1 MRRQIAS
8 AIDIVIHLSR
18 LSDGKRKV
26 MNISEVVGMEGEVI
40 TMQDLF
46 LFERKG
52 VGEDGSVTG
61 AFRARGIRPRAAE
74 RLQAVGINLEE
85 TLFSDMPARGR

>member
-1 MRRQIAS
+1 
-8 AIDIVIHLSR
+8 
-18 LSDGKRKV
+18 
-26 MNISEVVGMEGEVI
+26 MEGDII

-52 VGEDGSVTG
+52 MTEDGSVTG
-61 AFRARGIRPRAAE
+61 AFRARGIRPRSAE

-85 TLFSDMPARGR
+85 TLFADAPGWNR